1 MNTTSS
7 TEIPHYPIYVAG
19 EFKTTQNRLDI
30 VNSYSNS
37 NVFQTCL
44 ATQEEFEIA
53 VNSACSVKETMRDL
67 PIYLRFQILKEIA
80 EKLYSE
86 RSKMAEIIALEASKP
101 LKIALAEV
109 DRSIQTFIISSEE
122 AKRLPGE
129 VMSIDWSE
137 AGANKEAIVK
147 YFPIGVVAG
156 IAPFNFPLNL
166 AVHKIAPAIAAGC
179 PIILKPAS
187 KTPIAAL
194 FLAQIID
201 QTSLPKGAFSVL
213 PMDRK
218 IGNQL
223 VTDPRFNL
231 LSFTGSPDVGWEMKK
246 NAGKKKVI
254 LELGGNAG
262 LIVDKD
268 ANIERAAEK
277 SVTGAFSFAG
287 QTCIH
292 TQRIYVHTECF
303 DLFIK
308 LFKQGLSELK
318 IGVPEDPETDFS
330 SMIDEKNALRIES
343 WVNEAVAAGAEVLC
357 GGTRKGTIYAPTVLT
372 NTKNDMK
379 VCCLEAFA
387 PIVIIERFTD
397 FKQTISAINESDFGL
412 QTGIFTHDNRKI
424 NYAFTNL
431 EVGGVI
437 VNDVPTFRADHMP
450 YGGVKDSGLGREG
463 PKYAILDMMEPKVLV
478 SDFTDSF

>member
-1 MNTTSS
+1 M
-7 TEIPHYPIYVAG
+7 I
-19 EFKTTQNRLDI
+19 
-30 VNSYSNS
+30 
-37 NVFQTCL
+37 
-44 ATQEEFEIA
+44 
-53 VNSACSVKETMRDL
+53 
-67 PIYLRFQILKEIA
+67 
-80 EKLYSE
+80 
-86 RSKMAEIIALEASKP
+86 
-101 LKIALAEV
+101 
-109 DRSIQTFIISSEE
+109 
-122 AKRLPGE
+122 
-129 VMSIDWSE
+129 
-137 AGANKEAIVK
+137 
-147 YFPIGVVAG
+147 
-156 IAPFNFPLNL
+156 
-166 AVHKIAPAIAAGC
+166 
-179 PIILKPAS
+179 
-187 KTPIAAL
+187 
-194 FLAQIID
+194 
-201 QTSLPKGAFSVL
+201 
-213 PMDRK
+213 
-218 IGNQL
+218 
-223 VTDPRFNL
+223 
-231 LSFTGSPDVGWEMKK
+231 
-246 NAGKKKVI
+246 
-254 LELGGNAG
+254 
-262 LIVDKD
+262 
-268 ANIERAAEK
+268 
-277 SVTGAFSFAG
+277 GAFSFAG

-308 LFKQGLSELK
+308 LFKQGMSKLN

-343 WVNEAVAAGAEVLC
+343 WVNEAVASGAEVLC

-478 SDFTDSF
+478 NDYTDSL

>member
-7 TEIPHYPIYVAG
+7 TEPAHFPLYVGG
-19 EFKTTQNRLDI
+19 EFKSTQQTLKVI
-30 VNSYSNS
+30 NSYSS
-37 NVFQTCL
+37 ECVFTTCL
-44 ATQEEFEIA
+44 GGQDEFETA
-53 VNSACSVKETMRDL
+53 VTSACSVQETMRDL
-67 PIYLRFQILKEIA
+67 PIYQRFQILMDIA
-80 EKLYSE
+80 NKLRVE
-86 RSKMAEIIALEASKP
+86 RSKMAKIISLEASKP

-109 DRSIQTFIISSEE
+109 DRSIQTFVVAAEE
-122 AKRLPGE
+122 AKRIPGE
-129 VMSIDWSE
+129 VMSIDWTE
-137 AGANKEAIVK
+137 AGANKDAIVK
-147 YFPIGVVAG
+147 YFPVGVVAG

-179 PIILKPAS
+179 PIVLKPAS

-218 IGNQL
+218 VGNQL

-231 LSFTGSPDVGWEMKK
+231 LSFTGSPDIGWEMKK

-262 LIVDKD
+262 LIVDED
-268 ANIERAAEK
+268 ANIERAVVK
-277 SVTGAFSFAG
+277 SMNGAFSFAG

-292 TQRIYVHTECF
+292 TQRIYVHANCF
-303 DLFIK
+303 DAFLEQ
-308 LFKQGLSELK
+308 FKQGLLALK
-318 IGVPEDPETDFS
+318 IGAPEQADTDFS
-330 SMIDEKNALRIES
+330 SMIDENNAKRIES
-343 WVNEAVAAGAEVLC
+343 WVNEAVASGAEIVC
-357 GGTRKGTIYAPTVLT
+357 GGKRTGTIYAPTVVT

-387 PIVIIERFTD
+387 PIVIIEKFTD
-397 FKQTISAINESDFGL
+397 FKQTISAINDSDFGL

-424 NYAFTNL
+424 NYAFTHL
-431 EVGGVI
+431 HVGGVI
-437 VNDVPTFRADHMP
+437 VNDAPTFRADHMP

-463 PKYAILDMMEPKVLV
+463 PKYAIFDMMEPKVLV
-478 SDFTDSF
+478 NDYTDSL

>member
-1 MNTTSS
+1 MNTSS
-7 TEIPHYPIYVAG
+7 SNEIPHYPIYIAG
-19 EFKTTQNRLDI
+19 EFKTTQNSLNI

-37 NVFQTCL
+37 CVFQTCL
-44 ATQEEFEIA
+44 ATQEEFEVA
-53 VNSACSVKETMRDL
+53 VNAACSVKEIMRDL
-67 PIYLRFQILKEIA
+67 PIYQRFQILMEIA
-80 EKLYSE
+80 EKLRAE
-86 RSKMAEIIALEASKP
+86 RNKMAKIIALEASKP

-109 DRSIQTFIISSEE
+109 NRSIQTFIISAEE

-213 PMDRK
+213 PMDRQ
-218 IGNQL
+218 IGNQM

-231 LSFTGSPDVGWEMKK
+231 LSFTGSPDVGWQMKK

-277 SVTGAFSFAG
+277 SVIGAFSFAG

-308 LFKQGLSELK
+308 LFKQGMSKLN

-343 WVNEAVAAGAEVLC
+343 WVNEAVASGAEVLC

-478 SDFTDSF
+478 NDYTDSL

>member
-1 MNTTSS
+1 MNTSS
-7 TEIPHYPIYVAG
+7 NIPQFPIYVAG
-19 EFKTTQNRLDI
+19 EFKTTQQTLEI
-30 VNSYSNS
+30 INSYSGS
-37 NVFQTCL
+37 CVFTTCL
-44 ATQEEFEIA
+44 GGQEEFDTA
-53 VNSACSVKETMRDL
+53 VNAACSVKETMRDL
-67 PIYLRFQILKEIA
+67 PIFQRFQILMAIA
-80 EKLYSE
+80 DKLRAE
-86 RSKMAEIIALEASKP
+86 RNKMAEIIALEASKP
-101 LKIALAEV
+101 LKIAQAEV
-109 DRSIQTFIISSEE
+109 DRSIQTFIVSAEE

-129 VMSIDWSE
+129 IMSIDWSE

-147 YFPIGVVAG
+147 YFPVGVVAG

-166 AVHKIAPAIAAGC
+166 AVHKIAPAIASGC
-179 PIILKPAS
+179 PIVLKPAS

-201 QTSLPKGAFSVL
+201 QTDLPKGAFSVL

-218 IGNQL
+218 VGNQL

-231 LSFTGSPDVGWEMKK
+231 LSFTGSPDIGWEMKK

-262 LIVDKD
+262 LIVDED
-268 ANIERAAEK
+268 ANIERAAAK
-277 SVTGAFSFAG
+277 AVNGAFSFAG

-292 TQRIYVHTECF
+292 TQRIYVHNHVF
-303 DLFIK
+303 DAFIK
-308 LFKQGLSELK
+308 LFKQGLTTLK
-318 IGVPEDPETDFS
+318 IGKPEDPETDFS
-330 SMIDEKNALRIES
+330 SMIDEKNAQRIES

-357 GGTRKGTIYAPTVLT
+357 GGVRTGTIYAPTVLS

-387 PIVIIERFTD
+387 PIVIIEKFTD
-397 FKQTISAINESDFGL
+397 FKRTISAINDSDFGL

-431 EVGGVI
+431 HVGGVI
-437 VNDVPTFRADHMP
+437 INDAPTFRADHMP

-463 PKYAILDMMEPKVLV
+463 PKYAIFDMMEPKVLV
-478 SDFTDSF
+478 NDYTDGL

>member
-1 MNTTSS
+1 MNTTS
-7 TEIPHYPIYVAG
+7 TEITHYPIYVAG
-19 EFKTTQNRLDI
+19 EFKTTKTRLDI
-30 VNSYSNS
+30 INSYSNS

-67 PIYLRFQILKEIA
+67 PIYQRFQILMEIA
-80 EKLYSE
+80 EKLSSE
-86 RSKMAEIIALEASKP
+86 CNKMAKIIALEASKP

-109 DRSIQTFIISSEE
+109 NRSIQTFIISAEE

-147 YFPIGVVAG
+147 YFPIGVIAG

-213 PMDRK
+213 PMDRQ

-268 ANIERAAEK
+268 ANIERAVEK
-277 SVTGAFSFAG
+277 SVVGAFSFAG

-303 DLFIK
+303 DQFIK
-308 LFKQGLSELK
+308 LFKQGLSALK
-318 IGVPEDPETDFS
+318 IGDPEDPETDFS

-387 PIVIIERFTD
+387 PIVIIEKFTN
-397 FKQTISAINESDFGL
+397 FKLTISAINESDFGL

-478 SDFTDSF
+478 NDYTDEF

>member
-1 MNTTSS
+1 
-7 TEIPHYPIYVAG
+7 
-19 EFKTTQNRLDI
+19 
-30 VNSYSNS
+30 
-37 NVFQTCL
+37 
-44 ATQEEFEIA
+44 
-53 VNSACSVKETMRDL
+53 MRDL
-67 PIYLRFQILKEIA
+67 PIYQRFQILMEIA
-80 EKLYSE
+80 EKLSSE
-86 RSKMAEIIALEASKP
+86 RNKMAKIIALEASKP

-109 DRSIQTFIISSEE
+109 NRSIQTFIISAEE

-129 VMSIDWSE
+129 VMSIDWSKV
-137 AGANKEAIVK
+137 GANKEAIVK
-147 YFPIGVVAG
+147 YFPIGVIAG

-213 PMDRK
+213 PMDRQ

-231 LSFTGSPDVGWEMKK
+231 LSFTGSPDVGWQMKK

-277 SVTGAFSFAG
+277 SVMGAFSFAG

-308 LFKQGLSELK
+308 LFKQGMSELK
-318 IGVPEDPETDFS
+318 IGVPEDSETDFS
-330 SMIDEKNALRIES
+330 SMIDEKNAQRIES
-343 WVNEAVAAGAEVLC
+343 WVNEAVAAGAKILS
-357 GGTRKGTIYAPTVLT
+357 GGTRTGTIYAPTVLT

-387 PIVIIERFTD
+387 PIVIIEKFTD

-437 VNDVPTFRADHMP
+437 INDVPTFRADHMP

-478 SDFTDSF
+478 SDFTDSL